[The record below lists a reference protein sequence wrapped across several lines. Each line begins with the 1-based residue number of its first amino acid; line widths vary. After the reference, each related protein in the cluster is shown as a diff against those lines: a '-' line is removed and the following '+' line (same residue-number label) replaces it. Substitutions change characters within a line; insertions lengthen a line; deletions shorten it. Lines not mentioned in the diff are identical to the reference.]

1 MKKRGLKL
9 ETRYGKLDLM
19 ISRIGKFF
27 VGVLLLP
34 FCWAVALTVV
44 DLVTEA
50 QPSSSGAI
58 PPSAWALGA
67 GFVGWLLVFLLLPRP
82 VRTYVLAHELT
93 HALWGAV
100 MGAKISG
107 MKVSKERGSVTLSK
121 TNFLITLAPYFFP
134 LYTVLVIVGYYILL
148 CFIEVETYELYW
160 LGLVGVTWSFH
171 FTFTVTTLLQ
181 KQSDIREC
189 GHLFSYAIIFLFN
202 AIGIALWVVLVS
214 TVEFARLVELMSGY
228 SADTL
233 RGIWAWCSK
242 MVPFIATFRQ

>member
-1 MKKRGLKL
+1 MKLK
-9 ETRYGKLDLM
+9 TVYGKLDDM
-19 ISRIGKFF
+19 ISRIGKF
-27 VGVLLLP
+27 VAGLLMLP
-34 FCWAVALTVV
+34 FCWAVSLTVV

-58 PPSAWALGA
+58 PPSAWALGI
-67 GFVGWLLVFLLLPRP
+67 GFVGWLVVFLVLPRP

-100 MGAKISG
+100 MGARISG
-107 MKVSKERGSVTLSK
+107 LKVTKESGSVTLSK

-134 LYTVLVIVGYYILL
+134 LYTVLTILGYYICI
-148 CFIEVETYELYW
+148 CFIDMEPYELYW

-189 GHLFSYAIIFLFN
+189 GHLFSYVIIFLFN
-202 AIGIALWVVLVS
+202 TIGIGLWVVLVS
-214 TVEFARLVELMSGY
+214 TVEFARMVELMSGY
-228 SADTL
+228 SAETL
-233 RGIWAWCSK
+233 RAIWNWSGE
-242 MVPFIATFRQ
+242 MIPFIGNLRQ